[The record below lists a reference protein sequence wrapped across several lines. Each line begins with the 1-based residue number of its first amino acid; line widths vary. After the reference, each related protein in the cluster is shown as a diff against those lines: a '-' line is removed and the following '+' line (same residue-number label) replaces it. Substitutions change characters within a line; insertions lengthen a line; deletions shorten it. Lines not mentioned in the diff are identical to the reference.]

1 MTDIQHS
8 VIAFAD
14 RRELTVVRQL
24 VEAVRDAVD
33 LKAERN

>member
-24 VEAVRDAVD
+24 VEAEET
-33 LKAERN
+33 LWT